1 MLSEPPDADPHV
13 RWCGGRQGEPGA
25 YPIHNHGVCNAL
37 SEREI
42 EQFWHRWEAL
52 LPSPFT
58 PEDRLRGYGYA
69 LSVRQLEI
77 SDGGD
82 RISRA

>member
-1 MLSEPPDADPHV
+1 MRTRTS
-13 RWCGGRQGEPGA
+13 GGVGGA
-25 YPIHNHGVCNAL
+25 RVSLAPTRSTIGVCNAL